1 MNTTLFTKVWI
12 RERLCYGG
20 KMTYMVAWRKGRRY
34 QGEIFATYKQAEAF
48 KNWKVEEFR
57 LQSINDNLPLL

>member
-1 MNTTLFTKVWI
+1 
-12 RERLCYGG
+12 
-20 KMTYMVAWRKGRRY
+20 MVAWRKGRRY